1 MDKKV
6 SLSDLANVVCEVTG
20 VSLDLLVGHEKRN
33 LTDTA
38 RGVFFML
45 AREFGIHPKEA
56 SSFVDRSRSSCITTA
71 KQYRGYYETKDKEVC
86 RIVDTVK
93 STLESKQL

>member
-1 MDKKV
+1 MEKHIE
-6 SLSDLANVVCEVTG
+6 LSELANIVCDVTG
-20 VSLDLLVGHEKRN
+20 ISMEKLLGHEKRS

-45 AREFGIHPKEA
+45 SREMGIHPSDA
-56 SSFVDRSRSSCITTA
+56 SSFVGRSRSSCITTA

-86 RIVDTVK
+86 RIVQEVK
-93 STLESKQL
+93 HLLEHK

>member
-1 MDKKV
+1 MDNKV

-20 VSLDLLVGHEKRN
+20 IGMDLLVGHEKRN

-56 SSFVDRSRSSCITTA
+56 ASFVDRSRSSCITTA
-71 KQYRGYYETKDKEVC
+71 KQYKGYYETKDKEVC
-86 RIVDTVK
+86 RIVGLVK
-93 STLESKQL
+93 EALEGKQ